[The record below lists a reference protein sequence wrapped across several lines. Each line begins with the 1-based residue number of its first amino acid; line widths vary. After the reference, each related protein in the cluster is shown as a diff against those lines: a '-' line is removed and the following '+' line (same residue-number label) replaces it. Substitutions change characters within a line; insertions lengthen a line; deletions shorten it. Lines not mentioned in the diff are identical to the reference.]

1 MNYWAWK
8 TSFQNAITN
17 LDLSAAEELDLLTKY
32 LGKESA
38 EQVRRIKTVNIRNPP
53 TGLYM
58 AWERLD
64 EIYGSPEAV
73 EQALF
78 NKLENFPKVTTKDPQ
93 RLRDLADLL
102 TELLAAKED
111 GYLAGLSYLDTSRG
125 IKPIIEK
132 QPCNLQEKW
141 LYFGT
146 RYKHEHR

>member
-8 TSFQNAITN
+8 TSFQNAIAN
-17 LDLSAAEELDLLTKY
+17 LDLSAAEQLDLLTKY

-53 TGLYM
+53 TGLYV

-132 QPCNLQEKW
+132 LP
-141 LYFGT
+141 
-146 RYKHEHR
+146 